1 MPSTVLVRSLFR
13 HAWTLF
19 LFTKSDIKTTLIP
32 ISIFAIASAPIHS
45 ASHVPHVV
53 FWVWLHLLQFD
64 VSNQLM
70 DPDEDNHNKPD
81 RPLPAKRISY
91 RNATIMR
98 WALVP
103 LCWGLSA
110 LYSSYVLCASV
121 ALVAFTVIYDE
132 LHAHSGHFAVRNVVN
147 AAGFASFELGST
159 LISGTDPSRF
169 TSTMLLAISISA
181 GIFATTIQAQDFK
194 DIRGDSLIGRK
205 TLPIVLPSVA
215 RPTLL
220 VALLVWSL
228 SLTHIWRLDFTTAC
242 TLIALSCFVGVR
254 FVFLQGEKDDQISFY
269 WYNVSL
275 SV

>member
-1 MPSTVLVRSLFR
+1 
-13 HAWTLF
+13 
-19 LFTKSDIKTTLIP
+19 
-32 ISIFAIASAPIHS
+32 
-45 ASHVPHVV
+45 
-53 FWVWLHLLQFD
+53 
-64 VSNQLM
+64 M

-159 LISGTDPSRF
+159 LISGTYIVQILSCRMIMALFYQNIVRYRAASDDYLAGSDPSRF